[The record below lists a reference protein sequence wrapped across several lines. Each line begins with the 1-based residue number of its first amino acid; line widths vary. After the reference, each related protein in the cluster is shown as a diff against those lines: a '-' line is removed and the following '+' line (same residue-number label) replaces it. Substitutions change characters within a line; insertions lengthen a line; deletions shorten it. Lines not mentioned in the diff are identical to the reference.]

1 MFGEDVDLAARNHA
15 MRKSPNEC
23 CAVIKGGK
31 YIECENIADNPQRS
45 FKIKPD
51 LLIGA
56 EAIVHSHVAQNGDG
70 PHPSALDMQ
79 GMIRTAIPWGIVWTN
94 GKAAHGPLWLG
105 DHLLDVPL
113 LGRKFMHG
121 VFDCYSLVRSWR
133 WQKFK
138 IKMPEFPRDNEW
150 WKKRDGI
157 EPKDL
162 ISESMEAAGCFQI
175 DTSEA
180 KENDILI
187 MQIGARVPNHCAVL
201 EANNLILHHAGGS
214 PENLSKREP
223 LNNWQRFVRR
233 AVRFA
238 A

>member
-1 MFGEDVDLAARNHA
+1 MFGEDIDSAARDHS
-15 MRKSPNEC
+15 MRRAPFEC
-23 CAVIKGGK
+23 CGIVKEGQ
-31 YIECENIADNPQRS
+31 YIECENLADNPKRS
-45 FKIKPD
+45 FKIKPS

-79 GMIRTAIPWGIVWTN
+79 GMIRTAIPWGIVWTD
-94 GKAAHGPLWLG
+94 GKAASGPLWLG
-105 DHLLDVPL
+105 DHLLDEPL
-113 LGRKFMHG
+113 EGRKFMHG
-121 VFDCYSLVRSWR
+121 VRDCYSLVRSWR

-138 IKMPEFPRDNEW
+138 IKMPDVPRNNEW
-150 WKKRDGI
+150 WKKKDGI

-162 ISESMEAAGCFQI
+162 ISESLEAAGAYYI
-175 DTSEA
+175 EPSEA

-201 EANNLILHHAGGS
+201 EANNVILHHAGGS
-214 PENLSKREP
+214 EKNLSGRAPLRE
-223 LNNWQRFVRR
+223 WERFVRR

>member
-1 MFGEDVDLAARNHA
+1 
-15 MRKSPNEC
+15 MRQSPREC
-23 CAVIKGGK
+23 CGIVKDGK
-31 YIECENIADNPQRS
+31 YFECDNLADNPRRS
-45 FKIKPD
+45 FKIKSH
-51 LLIGA
+51 LLVGA

-79 GMIRTAIPWGIVWTN
+79 SMIRTAIPWGIVWTDGN
-94 GKAAHGPLWLG
+94 AAHGPVWIG

-113 LGRKFMHG
+113 IGRKFLHG

-133 WQKFK
+133 WQKFGIK
-138 IKMPEFPRDNEW
+138 IPDVPRNNEW
-150 WKKRDGI
+150 WKKKDGI

-162 ISESMEAAGCFQI
+162 ISESMESAGCFAI
-175 DTSEA
+175 DVSEA

-187 MQIGARVPNHCAVL
+187 MQIGSRVPNHCAVL
-201 EANNLILHHAGGS
+201 ESNNIILHHAGGS
-214 PENLSKREP
+214 PENLSRREP
-223 LNNWQRFVRR
+223 LNNWLRFVRR